1 MKKPMSVR
9 KDNLRM
15 VFPRPPVRIL
25 VPAAIVAGTIF
36 FGIYWFRDPLWSSLA
51 GAYQLFSDRD
61 KITSFISSFGVN
73 APLAFIGVQISQV
86 LLAPIP
92 GEASG
97 LIGGYLFGVLPGLL
111 YSSIGLAIGSWLNF
125 VIGRFLGKR
134 YIRKLIPSAQ
144 LEKMDRL
151 VKRQGAIALFML
163 FLFPGFP
170 KDYLCYFLGIS
181 AMSTKVFLIMAAF
194 GRIPG
199 TLLLSLQGALFFD
212 KKYECFALVVAACL
226 FLAFWA
232 YRCREQLYAWLEK
245 MNGS

>member
-1 MKKPMSVR
+1 MQMAFSR
-9 KDNLRM
+9 LSA
-15 VFPRPPVRIL
+15 RIF
-25 VPAAIVAGTIF
+25 VPAAFVAGTIF
-36 FGIYWFRDPLWSSLA
+36 FGIYWFRDPLWNGLT
-51 GAYQLFSDRD
+51 GAYQLFADRD
-61 KITSFISSFGVN
+61 KITDFISAFGVN
-73 APLAFIGVQISQV
+73 APLAFVGVQILQV

-97 LIGGYLFGVLPGLL
+97 FIGGYLFGVLPGLL

-125 VIGRFLGKR
+125 AIGRFLGKR
-134 YIRKLIPSAQ
+134 YIRKLIPSVQ

-151 VKRQGAIALFML
+151 VKRQGVIALFVL

-181 AMSTKVFLIMAAF
+181 AMSTKVFLILAAF

-199 TLLLSLQGALFFD
+199 TLLLSLQGAFLFD
-212 KKYECFALVVAACL
+212 KMYAWFALVMAACL
-226 FLAFWA
+226 FLALWA
-232 YRCREQLYAWLEK
+232 YRCRERLYAWLEK

>member
-1 MKKPMSVR
+1 MQMAFSR
-9 KDNLRM
+9 LSA
-15 VFPRPPVRIL
+15 RIF

-36 FGIYWFRDPLWSSLA
+36 FGIYWFRDPLWNGLT
-51 GAYQLFSDRD
+51 GAYQLFADRD
-61 KITSFISSFGVN
+61 KITGFISAFGVN
-73 APLAFIGVQISQV
+73 APLAFVGVQILQV

-97 LIGGYLFGVLPGLL
+97 FIGGYLFGVLPGLF

-125 VIGRFLGKR
+125 AIGRFFGKR
-134 YIRKLIPSAQ
+134 YIRKLIPSVQ

-151 VKRQGAIALFML
+151 IKRQGVIALFVL

-181 AMSTKVFLIMAAF
+181 AMSTKVFLILAAF

-199 TLLLSLQGALFFD
+199 TLLLSLQGAFLFD
-212 KKYECFALVVAACL
+212 KMYAWFALVMAACL
-226 FLAFWA
+226 FLALWA
-232 YRCREQLYAWLEK
+232 YRCRERLYAWLEK

>member
-1 MKKPMSVR
+1 
-9 KDNLRM
+9 M

-212 KKYECFALVVAACL
+212 KMYAWFALVVAACL